1 MRVSKMIYLDYTS
14 TTPIRKEVL
23 STYTKLLEEYYGNS
37 DSLHE
42 IGRRAGK
49 LMEQSR
55 TQIAQLLHVSK
66 EEILFTSCASESN
79 NMAIKGAAWR
89 YQNRG
94 KHIISTC
101 IEHSSVHNSLEQL
114 KEHFGYEVTYLP
126 VNSEGCVE
134 LSDLKKALRKDTV
147 LVSMMMV
154 NNETG
159 AIQPI
164 KECAAYVHSNSLAL
178 FHMDGVQALGKIP
191 VDLSCVDLATF
202 SAHKIYGLKGSAIL
216 YKKRNVDLVPLI
228 SGGQQEFGLR
238 GGTSNVPVNIV
249 FAKTLRL
256 ALEQQPATYEYVKE
270 LNLYLRTLLKK
281 IDDVVIN
288 SPENASPFI
297 LNISCLCIGS
307 EIMLNALDSKGFAVS
322 AQSTCSSHSKAV
334 SHVLLAMGKDE
345 LHATHA
351 IRISL
356 SHLTTKQEIDSFVRV
371 LKEIN
376 DDYRTK

>member
-1 MRVSKMIYLDYTS
+1 MIYLDYAS

-23 STYTKLLEEYYGNS
+23 ETYTMLLHKYYGNS

-42 IGRRAGK
+42 IGRETSK
-49 LMEQSR
+49 LMEQGR
-55 TQIAQLLHVSK
+55 AQIAQLLHVYK

-79 NMAIKGAAWR
+79 NMAIKGVAWR

-94 KHIISTC
+94 KHLITTC
-101 IEHSSVHNSLEQL
+101 IEHSSVHNTMEQL
-114 KEHFGYEVTYLP
+114 KEYFGYEITYLP
-126 VNSEGCVE
+126 VNADGCVE
-134 LSDLKKALRKDTV
+134 LEDLKKALRKDTI

-164 KECAAYVHSNSLAL
+164 KECADYVHANSLAL

-216 YKKRNVDLVPLI
+216 YKKRNVDLLPLI

-238 GGTSNVPVNIV
+238 GGTSNVPTNIV

-256 ALEQQPATYEYVKE
+256 ALEQQPRSYEHVKE
-270 LNLYLRTLLKK
+270 LNLYLRSSLKD
-281 IDDVVIN
+281 IEDVVIN
-288 SPENASPFI
+288 SSENASPFI
-297 LNISCLCIGS
+297 LNISCLRIGS
-307 EIMLNALDSKGFAVS
+307 EIMLNALNSKGFAVS
-322 AQSTCSSHSKAV
+322 AQSTCSSHSKAI
-334 SHVLLAMGKDE
+334 SHVLLAMGRDE

-356 SHLTTKQEIDSFVRV
+356 SHLTTKQEIDAFIDA

-376 DDYRTK
+376 NDYRTK

>member
-1 MRVSKMIYLDYTS
+1 MIYLDYTS
-14 TTPIRKEVL
+14 TTPVRKEVL
-23 STYTKLLEEYYGNS
+23 STYSKLLEEYYGNS
-37 DSLHE
+37 DSLHD

-55 TQIAQLLHVSK
+55 AQIAQLLHVYK

-79 NMAIKGAAWR
+79 NMAIKGVAWR

-94 KHIISTC
+94 KHLITTC
-101 IEHSSVHNSLEQL
+101 IEHSSVHNTMEQL
-114 KEHFGYEVTYLP
+114 KEYFGYEITYLP
-126 VNSEGCVE
+126 VNADGCVE
-134 LSDLKKALRKDTV
+134 LEDLKKALRKDTI

-164 KECAAYVHSNSLAL
+164 KECADYVHANSLAL

-216 YKKRNVDLVPLI
+216 YKKRNVDLLPLI

-256 ALEQQPATYEYVKE
+256 ALEQQPSSYEHVKE
-270 LNLYLRTLLKK
+270 LNMYLRSSLKE
-281 IDDVVIN
+281 IEDVVIN
-288 SPENASPFI
+288 SSENASPFI
-297 LNISCLCIGS
+297 LNISCLRIGS
-307 EIMLNALDSKGFAVS
+307 EIMLNALNSKGFAVS
-322 AQSTCSSHSKAV
+322 AQSTCSSHSKAI
-334 SHVLLAMGKDE
+334 SHVLLAMGRDE

-356 SHLTTKQEIDSFVRV
+356 SHLTTKQEIDAFIEA

-376 DDYRTK
+376 NDYRTK